1 MFLGSHL
8 GHPSWFLAI
17 FKLALTGPFWI
28 VVSGAFA
35 LFLAFAGFF
44 FLAPF
49 FLPFGAMSRLFR
61 RTFVLDVS
69 GFPDD
74 CNVNYIAEKIC
85 GSFNVGDVV
94 SIQFMPGKSVR
105 VSFKD
110 ESIKTTVLSSDSF
123 VVDGVACHVRGGGPR
138 PENVLVFRY
147 PFEGDHSTGEA
158 ASVASATPLGSL
170 PSWGSAADLS
180 DGELPPSSVVDDLVR
195 EAGLGSDHIFSPLS
209 DIEVSGELDS
219 SDDATDDNGI
229 VKRSDGIKV
238 QSSASIGNE
247 SNGIIVKG
255 SNGRE
260 VQSSASSCNETNGI
274 IIKGSNGM
282 ELQSSASTLNENRN
296 NIEKPLSGDNATDK
310 NSNNTVKVPQNV
322 KAAINN
328 NSVSGS
334 NDDGSSCGSL
344 SSQPAPPSEV
354 EMVEASPARKRGLPP
369 AETSSDSSSAPSP
382 RKKQAKAAKK
392 SGTVPPPRKASSSG
406 AKLGSLSPASTSRR
420 NQRS

>member
-1 MFLGSHL
+1 MNMTRSGAIQRTILVNDQSCKVWYKGMPITCDICEGSHKARDCPYKGL
-8 GHPSWFLAI
+8 CMRCRQPGHVQRDCFNAPNAWGTEGGGAVASGDSTPADAEIEAPSSPPLFSSLS
-17 FKLALTGPFWI
+17 
-28 VVSGAFA
+28 VV
-35 LFLAFAGFF
+35 
-44 FLAPF
+44 P
-49 FLPFGAMSRLFR
+49 P
-61 RTFVLDVS
+61 
-69 GFPDD
+69 
-74 CNVNYIAEKIC
+74 
-85 GSFNVGDVV
+85 
-94 SIQFMPGKSVR
+94 SV
-105 VSFKD
+105 
-110 ESIKTTVLSSDSF
+110 SSDSE
-123 VVDGVACHVRGGGPR
+123 VVP
-138 PENVLVFRY
+138 PSS
-147 PFEGDHSTGEA
+147 GDAVSTGEA

-180 DGELPPSSVVDDLVR
+180 DGKLPPSSVVDDLVR

-260 VQSSASSCNETNGI
+260 VQSSASSCNESNGI

-310 NSNNTVKVPQNV
+310 NSNDTVKVPQNV

-334 NDDGSSCGSL
+334 NVDGSSCSSL
-344 SSQPAPPSEV
+344 SSQAAPPSEV